1 MPWCEECARYFT
13 PTAMTAD
20 GDCPSCGRHIDE
32 AAGLSDDEKTPW
44 HFKLLVTALIAY
56 LGWRIIVLFV

>member
-1 MPWCEECARYFT
+1 
-13 PTAMTAD
+13 MTAD
-20 GDCPSCGRHIDE
+20 GDCPSCGRHIDK
-32 AAGLSDDEKTPW
+32 AVGLSDDEKTPW